1 MDAQVLGISVDSVPS
16 HEHFAIE
23 CGLKKLPLLSDF
35 LRSVSQT
42 YGLLRPEGHSERATI
57 IIDKQGI
64 VRWKQVVPTDQQR
77 RNEDILQALRQAIGE
92 TKGTLRQ

>member
-1 MDAQVLGISVDSVPS
+1 MPS
-16 HEHFAIE
+16 HDHFAIE

-35 LRSVSQT
+35 QRTVSQA

-77 RNEDILQALRQAIGE
+77 RNDEILQALRQAVGGAR
-92 TKGTLRQ
+92 GTLKQ